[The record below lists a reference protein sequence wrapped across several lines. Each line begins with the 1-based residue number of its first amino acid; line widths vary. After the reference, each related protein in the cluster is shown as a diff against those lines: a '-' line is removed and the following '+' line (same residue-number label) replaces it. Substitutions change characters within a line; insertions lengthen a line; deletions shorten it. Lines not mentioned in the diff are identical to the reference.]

1 MNNFAVAAVNSD
13 NGVFTK
19 AKTSYCQ
26 QSASYVKNKAN
37 SGIIVQYYSYGI
49 FLFTNLI
56 LKFHSN
62 ILPATL
68 PEDGEKELIRSW

>member
-26 QSASYVKNKAN
+26 QSASYIKNKAN
-37 SGIIVQYYSYGI
+37 SGIIVQYYSSGI
-49 FLFTNLI
+49 FFFLQIWF
-56 LKFHSN
+56 
-62 ILPATL
+62 
-68 PEDGEKELIRSW
+68 

>member
-37 SGIIVQYYSYGI
+37 SGIIVQYYSSGI
-49 FLFTNLI
+49 FFFYKSDF
-56 LKFHSN
+56 KFHSN
-62 ILPATL
+62 ILPAVL